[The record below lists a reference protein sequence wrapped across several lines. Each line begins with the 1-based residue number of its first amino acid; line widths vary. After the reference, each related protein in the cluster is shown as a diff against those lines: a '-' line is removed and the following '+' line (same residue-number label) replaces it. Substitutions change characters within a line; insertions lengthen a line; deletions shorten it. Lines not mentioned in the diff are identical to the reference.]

1 MNLENDLLAI
11 AHQER
16 TLVFPRF
23 DAARAWKLGAFLREL
38 AVARNHAI
46 AIDIRTFGLPLF
58 FSALDGT
65 APDNSAWVRR
75 KSNLVAHFRRSSYAV
90 GLRLQ
95 QTGAT
100 LADKYGLPA
109 AEYAAAGGS
118 FPITL
123 AGVGVIGS
131 VTVSGLTQRADHEL
145 VVEALSAELERDF
158 VELALDKV

>member
-1 MNLENDLLAI
+1 MNLEHDLQVI

-16 TLVFPRF
+16 TLVFARF
-23 DAARAWKLGAFLREL
+23 DAARAWQLGARLREM

-46 AIDIRTFGLPLF
+46 VIDVRTFGLPLF

-75 KSNLVAHFRRSSYAV
+75 KSNVVAHFRRSSYALA
-90 GLRLQ
+90 LRLQ
-95 QTGAT
+95 QSSAS
-100 LADKYGLPA
+100 LADKYGLPS
-109 AEYAAAGGS
+109 AEYAAAGGA

-123 AGVGVIGS
+123 AGVGAIGS

-145 VVEALSAELERDF
+145 VVEALCAELQLDF
-158 VELALDKV
+158 AELALDKV

>member
-1 MNLENDLLAI
+1 MNLEHDLQAI

-23 DAARAWKLGAFLREL
+23 DAGRAWQIGVLLREM

-46 AIDIRTFGLPLF
+46 AIDVRTFGLPLF

-65 APDNSAWVRR
+65 APDSSAWVRR
-75 KSNLVAHFRRSSYAV
+75 KSNVAAHFRRSSYGLA
-90 GLRLQ
+90 LRLQ
-95 QTGAT
+95 QTSAT
-100 LADKYGLPA
+100 LVDKYGLPP

-123 AGVGVIGS
+123 AGVGASGS

-145 VVEALSAELERDF
+145 VFEALCAELQLDF
-158 VELALDKV
+158 AELALDKV

>member
-1 MNLENDLLAI
+1 MNLEHDLQAI
-11 AHQER
+11 THQER
-16 TLVFPRF
+16 TLVFARF
-23 DAARAWKLGAFLREL
+23 DAARAWKLGVFLREL
-38 AVARNHAI
+38 AIARNHTI
-46 AIDIRTFGLPLF
+46 AIDVRTFGLPLF
-58 FSALDGT
+58 FTALDGT

-75 KSNLVAHFRRSSYAV
+75 KSNVVAHFRRSSYALA
-90 GLRLQ
+90 LRLQ

-100 LADKYGLPA
+100 LAEKYGLLA

-145 VVEALSAELERDF
+145 VVEALCAELEHDF
-158 VELALDKV
+158 AELALDKV